1 MNSRL
6 WDSYENDAPRTP
18 TSHKMLSTNH
28 TNGLHEPSPSPSPLG
43 ELTNGVNQ
51 NNNVSP
57 FANPSKPTSK
67 VIERLTAHND
77 RLIRDLNAEKAKTQ
91 ELTENIRA
99 QKNVVEQLREENNSL
114 RAAAE
119 AAERTRKSRKEFEE
133 SLRNQ
138 LKAEEQR
145 RKQAEAQA
153 TGMSL
158 QLGQANS
165 DHQREIATLKK
176 ENNDELARVKRDN
189 VREISHLQEDLTD
202 AREQIRRLTEKNQY
216 LDTQLKSNHGIYKQE
231 VGKQNKVLRE
241 LRDYRSRDAKKLE
254 TVEATSQAHDVI
266 VGQMRQEL
274 ERKDHFVS
282 ELKHLYA
289 TSKLEWE
296 QSLKSYK
303 DEIEQE
309 RQQLT
314 DEAARMRQKL
324 SEHEAIAD
332 RVLPEAEETIAF
344 LRYVKNLH
352 LGETAHHARK

>member
-6 WDSYENDAPRTP
+6 WDSYHQNDAPRTP
-18 TSHKMLSTNH
+18 THTMPSTNHH
-28 TNGLHEPSPSPSPLG
+28 TNGLYEQSPSPSPLG
-43 ELTNGVNQ
+43 ELTNGANPT
-51 NNNVSP
+51 VSP

-138 LKAEEQR
+138 LKAEEDR
-145 RKQAEAQA
+145 RRQAEAQA

-158 QLGQANS
+158 QLGQAHS

-176 ENNDELARVKRDN
+176 ENNDELSKVKRDN
-189 VREISHLQEDLTD
+189 VREVSHLQEDLTE
-202 AREQIRRLTEKNQY
+202 AREQTRLLTEKNHY
-216 LDTQLKSNHGIYKQE
+216 LDNQLKSNHGIYKQE
-231 VGKQNKVLRE
+231 VAKQNKVLKE
-241 LRDYRSRDAKKLE
+241 LRDYRSRDVKKLV

-266 VGQMRQEL
+266 VGQMRQEM
-274 ERKDHFVS
+274 ERKDHFLQ

-289 TSKLEWE
+289 ASKLEWE
-296 QSLKSYK
+296 ESMKAYK
-303 DEIEQE
+303 DEVEQE

-314 DEAARMRQKL
+314 GEAAKMRQKL
-324 SEHEAIAD
+324 SEHDAIAD

-352 LGETAHHARK
+352 LGDTAHHRN